1 MLHYLALMWSNFHTH
16 TDFCDGKG
24 EVSTF
29 VRKAIELNMKGLGFS
44 SHAPLP
50 FECAWCMNENS
61 FQVYLHEIETMRQ
74 THPEIDVYAGLESD
88 YIPGVVSPQQF
99 KGLDYVIGSI
109 HFVESFHN
117 GSHWEID
124 GPYLNFLQG
133 LDAIFHNNIRDAIV
147 RYFEITREM
156 VRSARPDVVGHLDKI
171 KIQNL
176 NGKHFSED
184 DPWYQQEILKTIDV
198 IQKEAVIVEVNTR
211 GIYQR
216 KSNTTY
222 PSPWILEILHER
234 NIPITIN
241 SDAHHPSDLINQF
254 PETAALLQQIGFKK
268 ITSIHE
274 GRWQQFDYN
283 NDGII
288 VP

>member
-1 MLHYLALMWSNFHTH
+1 MWTNFHTH

-24 EVSTF
+24 QVATF
-29 VRKAIELNMKGLGFS
+29 VRQAIELNMKGLGFS

-61 FQVYLHEIETMRQ
+61 LQTYLSEIEKVRHAHSQ
-74 THPEIDVYAGLESD
+74 IEVYAGLESD

-99 KGLDYVIGSI
+99 KPHLDYVIGSI
-109 HFVESFHN
+109 HFVESFQN

-171 KIQNL
+171 KIQNIS
-176 NGKHFSED
+176 GKHFSED

-198 IQKEAVIVEVNTR
+198 IQKEEVIVEVNTR

-216 KSNTTY
+216 KSSTTY
-222 PSPWILEILHER
+222 PSPWILEILHEK
-234 NIPITIN
+234 NIPVTIN

-268 ITSIHE
+268 LTSLHD
-274 GRWQQFDYN
+274 GRWQHFDYN
-283 NDGII
+283 NHGIM